1 MRPRFLLSRL
11 KDSSDTSTFQYTPSL
26 SLEAS
31 GEEEHYERGPTLH
44 VQWRHYSPETLLES

>member
-31 GEEEHYERGPTLH
+31 GEEEHYERGHTLH